1 MILRNTIFVSISI
14 GHFVAHLQASM
25 ASVNL
30 SAHAYWTPDPTFT
43 SYLNYGAGIS
53 EVSKLHEKHSKRSYQ
68 AKLLEAAPLVVL
80 NADR

>member
-1 MILRNTIFVSISI
+1 
-14 GHFVAHLQASM
+14 M

-53 EVSKLHEKHSKRSYQ
+53 EVYKLHEKHSKLSYQ

-80 NADR
+80 NADT